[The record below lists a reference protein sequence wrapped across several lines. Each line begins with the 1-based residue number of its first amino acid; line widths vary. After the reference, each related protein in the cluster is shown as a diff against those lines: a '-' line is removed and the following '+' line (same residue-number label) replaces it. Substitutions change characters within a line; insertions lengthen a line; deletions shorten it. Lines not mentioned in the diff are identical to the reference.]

1 MLAEAELN
9 KALKAFRKRL
19 KLAKLDEE
27 SKLSSARAMTSG
39 RSSGI
44 VAIMPPHGYTQE
56 YWDELVKRG
65 KLKPAGHGMYEL
77 VP

>member
-1 MLAEAELN
+1 MVSDAELN

-39 RSSGI
+39 RTSGI
-44 VAIMPPHGYTQE
+44 VAIMPPHGFAREIWQ
-56 YWDELVKRG
+56 ELVNRG
-65 KLKPAGHGMYEL
+65 KLKPAGHGMYEI
-77 VP
+77 V